1 LSIESKNNL
10 PVILLFGPTAVGKT
24 ALVEQ
29 LFVHSAHKFEIINAD
44 SMQVYCSLDIGTAK
58 PSPELQRRIPHHLID
73 ICSPSEQY
81 DVGQFVRDAD
91 RLVRDICS
99 RGCIPLIT
107 GGTAFYF
114 YHFLYGLP
122 PTPSADVEIRK
133 ALYKRLRQSGR
144 EELFQEL
151 QQCDPVT
158 AQKLHP
164 NDTQRVIRALEVQH
178 SSGKPLSS
186 YLQTPSL
193 RPGYE
198 YLVLGLHRERVEL
211 YSRIDRRVEQM
222 WAEGLVEEVEELIA
236 LGFTAEDPGM
246 RGIGYRE
253 FFEAQRYADESSN
266 IHRPEIDSFTETVF
280 EQIKNEI
287 KKNSRRYAKRQITF
301 FKRIAETE
309 WYTPEESEA
318 LSIRVSEFLRPF
330 LPTY

>member
-44 SMQVYCSLDIGTAK
+44 SMQVYRSLDIGTAK
-58 PSPELQRRIPHHLID
+58 PSSELQRRIPHHLID
-73 ICSPSEQY
+73 ICSPTEQY

-91 RLVRDICS
+91 RLVWDICS
-99 RGCIPLIT
+99 RGRIPLIT

-114 YHFLYGLP
+114 YHFMYGLP
-122 PTPSADVEIRK
+122 PTPSADVEIRE
-133 ALYKRLRQSGR
+133 ALYKRLRLSGR
-144 EELFQEL
+144 DELFQEL

-158 AQKLHP
+158 AKKLHP
-164 NDTQRVIRALEVQH
+164 NDTQRVIRALEVLQ

-186 YLQTPSL
+186 YRQTPSL

-198 YLVLGLHRERVEL
+198 YLVLGLYRDRAEL

-222 WAEGLVEEVEELIA
+222 WVEGLVEEVGALIDQG
-236 LGFTAEDPGM
+236 LTAEDPGM
-246 RGIGYRE
+246 RGIGYCE
-253 FFEAQRYADESSN
+253 FFEAQSYGPQS
-266 IHRPEIDSFTETVF
+266 PELGNFTKPVF
-280 EQIKNEI
+280 DQIKTEI

-309 WYTPEESEA
+309 WYTPEESKT
-318 LSIRVSEFLRPF
+318 LSVRVSEFLREF
-330 LPTY
+330 LPPIDFV